1 MCDLLLVNS
10 PLYFIEQEI
19 NEDYL
24 PPMGLAYIATYVA
37 SKGKN
42 VVIIDAIDMKIGVV
56 KLVSKINLISPE
68 FIGINIFSVNYDI
81 VKTICES
88 LNCNINILIGGNLTT
103 FIYKDICK
111 WKTKAKTYVVIGE
124 GERIVYDIIS
134 NNIKEQPIYTENN
147 FLVFMVD
154 AKSKYFIHN
163 LDYLSLNREFIKNE
177 YFNVHGQIENSIVT
191 SRGCPYNC
199 AYCGS
204 ARSINKHTTV
214 RRRSISSIEQ
224 ELTEIENNNENVTCI
239 RVLDDLFLS
248 DCQSISDAIEMFSKH
263 QKLSWRAMAHI
274 NTLKKAKSL
283 FNSLYNSG
291 CEELFIGIESGSEKI
306 RELIHKK
313 GNIHDIISVIQAL
326 LSSQIQVKAYFIL
339 GFPTENEDDME
350 ATYRLAKKLYDFGK
364 YEKVTF
370 RVTVFKFRPYHG
382 TELYKYI
389 INQGVE
395 IQLTH
400 DSQNYG
406 KDSFNFTAGNF
417 SCVSD
422 EKIEEYMIKM
432 ETMRGE

>member
-1 MCDLLLVNS
+1 M
-10 PLYFIEQEI
+10 
-19 NEDYL
+19 
-24 PPMGLAYIATYVA
+24 
-37 SKGKN
+37 
-42 VVIIDAIDMKIGVV
+42 
-56 KLVSKINLISPE
+56 
-68 FIGINIFSVNYDI
+68 
-81 VKTICES
+81 
-88 LNCNINILIGGNLTT
+88 
-103 FIYKDICK
+103 
-111 WKTKAKTYVVIGE
+111 
-124 GERIVYDIIS
+124 
-134 NNIKEQPIYTENN
+134 
-147 FLVFMVD
+147 
-154 AKSKYFIHN
+154 
-163 LDYLSLNREFIKNE
+163 
-177 YFNVHGQIENSIVT
+177 
-191 SRGCPYNC
+191 
-199 AYCGS
+199 
-204 ARSINKHTTV
+204 
-214 RRRSISSIEQ
+214 
-224 ELTEIENNNENVTCI
+224 TEIEKNNENVTCI

-291 CEELFIGIESGSEKI
+291 CEELFIGIESGSQKI

-389 INQGVE
+389 INQGEE

-422 EKIEEYMIKM
+422 EKIEEYMMRM